1 MPICRFPLSV
11 LLSTTLSSEQNS
23 LSSAYSIQLLSM
35 SNTPMSSTLRNRH
48 KKMSGIAMASEETDY
63 PIDLLLYFKT
73 ILSSFVCKFNIIFF
87 KKLEYLIQNFDVL
100 TYLTNPI
107 YRHNSP
113 MFPVTKKIKYK
124 SRRHSGNSFLCFFIR
139 IF

>member
-1 MPICRFPLSV
+1 
-11 LLSTTLSSEQNS
+11 
-23 LSSAYSIQLLSM
+23 
-35 SNTPMSSTLRNRH
+35 
-48 KKMSGIAMASEETDY
+48 MASEGTDY

-73 ILSSFVCKFNIIFF
+73 ILSSFVCKFNIIF
-87 KKLEYLIQNFDVL
+87 KKIEYLIQNFDVL

-124 SRRHSGNSFLCFFIR
+124 SSG
-139 IF
+139 